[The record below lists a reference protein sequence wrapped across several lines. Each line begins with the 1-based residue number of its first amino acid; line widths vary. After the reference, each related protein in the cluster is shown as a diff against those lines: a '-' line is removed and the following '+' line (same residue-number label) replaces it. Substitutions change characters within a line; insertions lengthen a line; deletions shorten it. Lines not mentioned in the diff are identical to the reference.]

1 MYFPSRRK
9 AVWQNARLDPCEIKT
24 ETAPAGWH
32 KSAPEYQSAYFYS
45 SGLLATSFM
54 SAQLHHHPAL
64 AVSHTHAEA
73 RPSTNNK
80 HCMNT
85 FMN

>member
-9 AVWQNARLDPCEIKT
+9 AVWQKARLDPCEIKT

-64 AVSHTHAEA
+64 AATPTRKPAP
-73 RPSTNNK
+73 RQTTN
-80 HCMNT
+80 T
-85 FMN
+85 A